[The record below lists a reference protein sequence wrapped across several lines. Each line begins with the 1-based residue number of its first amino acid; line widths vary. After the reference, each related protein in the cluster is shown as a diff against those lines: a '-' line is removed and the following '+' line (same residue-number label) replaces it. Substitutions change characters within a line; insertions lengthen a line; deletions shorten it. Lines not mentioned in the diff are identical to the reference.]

1 MKKLYWRI
9 RGYDGSTY
17 EIFDMTVECGQFGDN
32 QMRNLL
38 KALTAKVGLEY
49 SEIVGAYAKRR
60 TKFANNLLAVNKEFR
75 EFPRY
80 ACVGS
85 DPYFIAA
92 IVDEDGKIARR
103 PRLS

>member
-9 RGYDGSTY
+9 RGYDGST
-17 EIFDMTVECGQFGDN
+17 EIFDMTVECGQFSDD

-60 TKFANNLLAVNKEFR
+60 TKFANNLLAVNKEF
-75 EFPRY
+75 EFPGY
-80 ACVGS
+80 TCGS

-92 IVDEDGKIARR
+92 IVDENGKIARR